1 MMHLEHVSGTFA
13 YSSISQSQLCSFNE
27 YTVDLVQF
35 VQLIDNFL
43 NMSVDTIL
51 FNQLL
56 SYIREGYVAPD
67 DDLTLKMM
75 KVDIFIFI

>member
-1 MMHLEHVSGTFA
+1 MMHLKHVSGTFA

-27 YTVDLVQF
+27 YTVDLMQF
-35 VQLIDNFL
+35 IQIIENFL
-43 NMSVDTIL
+43 NMSFDSIL